1 MKNPLVTI
9 GLITFN
15 AEKLLPLVLK
25 SIHSQDWHPLEI
37 IAVDDKSSDSSI
49 KILHEYSKNKT
60 MKIFRNNKNSGVAVC
75 RNKIIK
81 EAKGEFLVFF
91 DDDDISLPNR
101 ITQQYERIVNYE
113 KNFATGSPVICHTA
127 RRMNYPNGKCFIQ
140 PTVGSNISSIAP
152 TGSQLIRRILMGG
165 YLKNG
170 NGSCATCS
178 QMARISTYNLVG
190 GFDPNLRRGEDTD
203 LVIKLA
209 SLGAHFVGIKDP
221 LVIQNMTFSSDKNL
235 KQELEIF
242 DYLIDKHEGLIKK
255 YCNYEFVIKFYDL
268 RKDWFNNKSFQ
279 KIKKLFSLFFRFP
292 LMTIQRIVF
301 SFPNY
306 LKNLYNR
313 NFMKE

>member
-15 AEKLLPLVLK
+15 AERLLSLVLK
-25 SIHSQDWHPLEI
+25 SIHSQDWYPLEI
-37 IAVDDKSSDSSI
+37 IAVDDNSSDNSF
-49 KILHEYSKNKT
+49 KILQDYSKNKT
-60 MKIFRNNKNSGVAVC
+60 MKIFRNKKNSGVAVC

-81 EAKGEFLVFF
+81 EAQGEFLVFF

-113 KNFATGSPVICHTA
+113 KNFAAGSPVICHTA
-127 RRMNYPNGKCFIQ
+127 RRMNYPNGKYFIQ
-140 PTVGSNISSIAP
+140 PTVGSNINSIAP
-152 TGSQLIRRILMGG
+152 AGFQLIRRILMGG

-190 GFDPNLRRGEDTD
+190 GFDSNLRRGEDTD

-209 SLGAHFVGIKDP
+209 SLGVHFVGIKDP

-242 DYLIDKHEGLIKK
+242 DYLIDKHEVLIKK

-268 RKDWFNNKSFQ
+268 RKEWFNKKIFQ
-279 KIKKLFSLFFRFP
+279 LIKKLFFLFFRFP
-292 LMTIQRIVF
+292 LITIQRIVF

-306 LKNLYNR
+306 SKNLYNR
-313 NFMKE
+313 NFMNE